1 MKTAEERLF
10 DKMTEMNFTY
20 VSFPAFVE
28 NESSV
33 DVFDV
38 ACKAIEEME
47 SRPLPE
53 TEWNVKRCNI
63 KGCTEKPTTI
73 ITGTE
78 AGIFG
83 MCEKH
88 FLEGKEK
95 GEMKLELE
103 FGAIKQK

>member
-1 MKTAEERLF
+1 MNIIRDEELGGL
-10 DKMTEMNFTY
+10 MM
-20 VSFPAFVE
+20 
-28 NESSV
+28 
-33 DVFDV
+33 
-38 ACKAIEEME
+38 I
-47 SRPLPE
+47 PLLQQ
-53 TEWNVKRCNI
+53 WNVKRCNI
-63 KGCTEKPTTI
+63 KDCTEKPTTI

-103 FGAIKQK
+103 FGAIKQE

>member
-1 MKTAEERLF
+1 MNIIRDEELGGL
-10 DKMTEMNFTY
+10 MM
-20 VSFPAFVE
+20 
-28 NESSV
+28 
-33 DVFDV
+33 
-38 ACKAIEEME
+38 I
-47 SRPLPE
+47 PLLQQ
-53 TEWNVKRCNI
+53 WNVKRCNI

-78 AGIFG
+78 AGLFG

-103 FGAIKQK
+103 FGAIKQE